1 MTVFALPRQRA
12 AAHGR
17 SVQRLVSGTRGRAL
31 SVALALV
38 AAAVGVFFLLHDGRG
53 PDGAP
58 TSSVAGQGSRQV
70 SEAAIHDRFVRFA
83 DLPRGAPPWRH
94 IPRDVRAGSRVVGR
108 LGGATIF
115 SAPTR
120 DGYWQM
126 FKVGRSGSAGGVSW
140 RVGRTHANGA
150 NVIFGG
156 GYVKDG
162 IFSVVSGSTIR
173 FRGAKLF
180 VSYRDGSRQR
190 IKVIWVSRPI
200 GAGFFYSPIP
210 RAHRTDARR
219 AVALELFR
227 GSRLQAR
234 KVFAIPQP

>member
-1 MTVFALPRQRA
+1 
-12 AAHGR
+12 
-17 SVQRLVSGTRGRAL
+17 
-31 SVALALV
+31 
-38 AAAVGVFFLLHDGRG
+38 
-53 PDGAP
+53 
-58 TSSVAGQGSRQV
+58 
-70 SEAAIHDRFVRFA
+70 
-83 DLPRGAPPWRH
+83 
-94 IPRDVRAGSRVVGR
+94 VGR

-120 DGYWQM
+120 DGYWEM
-126 FKVGRSGSAGGVSW
+126 FKVGRFGSAGGVPW
-140 RVGRTHANGA
+140 RVGTAHANGA

-162 IFSVVSGSTIR
+162 IFTVVSGSALR
-173 FRGAKLF
+173 LRGAQLF
-180 VSYRDGSRQR
+180 VSYHDGSRQR

-200 GAGFFYSPIP
+200 GAGFFYVPIP

-234 KVFAIPQP
+234 QAFAIPQR